1 MESWKISVT
10 TSAADVGGT
19 GTWRKDHA
27 TTLDRE
33 EAASFLEA
41 MVKVRHLFAHM
52 DETQSRR
59 AVGMA
64 LASAQG
70 KLTVQSHHAFNAV
83 SAALQLTIQSTVALA
98 EHLGATALRPRW
110 QQAWNNITSEGV
122 GLAYFLTYTPVEKDT
137 SLAIGAA
144 DTERARSRTSNC
156 WTTPLYPRCPAPS
169 NCLSGR
175 ADSPV
180 EFAVDPQ
187 SHSFTASAVA
197 AGDAGER
204 PHRRQYQ
211 HGRCAHDDDRGEALA
226 CGELQPRQ
234 CRADR
239 RRDHQRADPQPR
251 RGMRSQPTDLG
262 ALDARGS
269 DAVQAVQRRPT
280 APAALYCSRRRAV
293 APFAREV
300 ACCRSS
306 RVAFGRCGRL
316 SGNRPGNRCRRRIDT
331 SLRRTT

>member
-1 MESWKISVT
+1 MGRYALQRALDTLPDCFRDAVVLDLAIEKLLAEMTERRREQFGRGGGAPPLFHRSLNKAVVVAAVGAVEAYFENLAEEARGLGIPPVPDNGWYPIKGARGALQTPSPANLRRLFWSLFHFDLMESWKISVT

-83 SAALQLTIQSTVALA
+83 SAALQLAIQSTVALA

-122 GLAYFLTYTPVEKDT
+122 GLAYFLTYTPVEKDI
-137 SLAIGAA
+137 L
-144 DTERARSRTSNC
+144 SN
-156 WTTPLYPRCPAPS
+156 WSGRYPESQIPDVELLDDASIPS
-169 NCLSGR
+169 LSG
-175 ADSPV
+175 S
-180 EFAVDPQ
+180 E
-187 SHSFTASAVA
+187 
-197 AGDAGER
+197 
-204 PHRRQYQ
+204 
-211 HGRCAHDDDRGEALA
+211 
-226 CGELQPRQ
+226 
-234 CRADR
+234 
-239 RRDHQRADPQPR
+239 
-251 RGMRSQPTDLG
+251 
-262 ALDARGS
+262 
-269 DAVQAVQRRPT
+269 
-280 APAALYCSRRRAV
+280 
-293 APFAREV
+293 
-300 ACCRSS
+300 
-306 RVAFGRCGRL
+306 
-316 SGNRPGNRCRRRIDT
+316 
-331 SLRRTT
+331 